1 VDNLEPAIVWKEIID
16 SLRPE
21 LGEED
26 VDLWLTDVKVLG
38 IENDLFRIQVPNK
51 FFVDHIGSNYQN
63 RIEDRLKSRTGS
75 HLALQY
81 AVRKDIE
88 NQLPVADP
96 VRTAKPQSSFD
107 LSDLNPRYTFESFV
121 VGTSNRFAHAT
132 AEAVAKKPGQQFN
145 PYFIYG
151 GVGLGKT
158 HLMHAIGHA
167 MKKVHPNA
175 RVLYTTSEEF
185 VNEYINSLRYDKPD
199 AFRNIFRNLDCLLID
214 DIQFLIGKGRSEEEF
229 FYTFNSL
236 YNSRKQIVVASD
248 RAPKEMAPLEQ
259 RLISRLEFGVVSDIK
274 PPDLETRIAILRKK
288 AEAERLSIPDDVTL
302 YIATALKSNI
312 RELEGALIRLTAFSS
327 LTGVP
332 LTVQVSRE
340 QLKDTVSMD
349 ESVNVRVET
358 IQREVADQWAI
369 DPKDM
374 KSRSRRREVSFPRQI
389 AMYLATQLTEM
400 STTQIGEA
408 FGGRD
413 HSTVVHARDKI
424 RELIDKDPYFMEKI
438 NKTTEHIKTVDNQ

>member
-1 VDNLEPAIVWKEIID
+1 MSDHSSSIPHLLTASQI
-16 SLRPE
+16 LAMPE
-21 LGEED
+21 
-26 VDLWLTDVKVLG
+26 
-38 IENDLFRIQVPNK
+38 
-51 FFVDHIGSNYQN
+51 
-63 RIEDRLKSRTGS
+63 
-75 HLALQY
+75 Y
-81 AVRKDIE
+81 ASGH
-88 NQLPVADP
+88 A
-96 VRTAKPQSSFD
+96 
-107 LSDLNPRYTFESFV
+107 LNPKALRYTKSL
-121 VGTSNRFAHAT
+121 GDA
-132 AEAVAKKPGQQFN
+132 
-145 PYFIYG
+145 
-151 GVGLGKT
+151 VGLSRLGLHLVRVRPGKET
-158 HLMHAIGHA
+158 TQFHLHH
-167 MKKVHPNA
+167 
-175 RVLYTTSEEF
+175 
-185 VNEYINSLRYDKPD
+185 
-199 AFRNIFRNLDCLLID
+199 C
-214 DIQFLIGKGRSEEEF
+214 EEEF